1 MLCFHCPLVEGM
13 MPEEQLSFPC
23 DFHFSKHIL
32 KPEIMVRLFF
42 AEKTI
47 QVLNPNYEY
56 SQKKI
61 SMSRTPQYFSRFPF
75 LLSFCQTAGS
85 CSLSLPVPVHLSI
98 SLKEIAQHKKQ
109 RIWSDRKLQSIM
121 QFYSCLWLTAH
132 QRTTQWQ
139 PLILVKVK
147 IVLQKQMVEADT
159 SRSEMLSLS
168 IAYFR
173 WVF

>member
-32 KPEIMVRLFF
+32 MPEVMVRLFLLK
-42 AEKTI
+42 KTI

-75 LLSFCQTAGS
+75 RLS
-85 CSLSLPVPVHLSI
+85 V
-98 SLKEIAQHKKQ
+98 
-109 RIWSDRKLQSIM
+109 KLQAAAAYHSLCQCIC
-121 QFYSCLWLTAH
+121 QLVWRKSPSTKSREYDQTGNYSLLCNF
-132 QRTTQWQ
+132 
-139 PLILVKVK
+139 ILVYDWLHIKGP
-147 IVLQKQMVEADT
+147 
-159 SRSEMLSLS
+159 LSGSHWYLL
-168 IAYFR
+168 R
-173 WVF
+173 